1 VLSRDFADRLDAEE
15 RQTLRHLV
23 AELRDQH
30 SEIQGIYGKLSESLN
45 TYVQSDDYRQSVR
58 LRDAIRRA
66 ERAVRKLPYQRE
78 QPAYAPAPE
87 LYGAEFDSL
96 AMVKLF
102 DPDEYVAPPRLAE
115 PITFGEEDRVR
126 SARTGKADAA
136 ALRQAFDVA
145 LAADGGRVTAADV
158 WRELPAEERHINT
171 IRALLGELLH
181 RGAAFAEGRAAWEA
195 LDFEQV
201 DGSARRAYV
210 PVAEVPAERGR
221 A

>member
-1 VLSRDFADRLDAEE
+1 
-15 RQTLRHLV
+15 
-23 AELRDQH
+23 
-30 SEIQGIYGKLSESLN
+30 
-45 TYVQSDDYRQSVR
+45 VR

-66 ERAVRKLPYQRE
+66 EQAVRRLPYQRE
-78 QPAYAPAPE
+78 QPAFAPAPE
-87 LYGAEFDSL
+87 LFGAEFDSL

-115 PITFGEEDRVR
+115 PIEFGEEDRVR
-126 SARTGKADAA
+126 SARTGRANAA
-136 ALRQAFDVA
+136 VLRQAIDVA
-145 LAADGGRVTAADV
+145 LAAGGGRVTAGDV

-181 RGAAFAEGRAAWEA
+181 RGAGFAGLGREGWEA

-201 DGSARRAYV
+201 DGSRRRAYV
-210 PVAEVPAERGR
+210 PAVEVAAADLQERGT